1 MAPPKIESMH
11 FLMRKLAFLICLF
24 TLAACGQPAPAEQ
37 APATEAPAEGSVL
50 LGSTQNMPDW
60 LLVLRTTEGGTIH
73 FNQRTITRQNGL
85 ADIWLQVRYG
95 HTQAWDASD
104 ENTERTIRYDV
115 ERMHYQ
121 FNCGEET
128 FVIVERQIM
137 GGNDEIVARDSPAQ
151 VFRATPTTGV
161 ARQILPLACRG
172 A

>member
-1 MAPPKIESMH
+1 
-11 FLMRKLAFLICLF
+11 MRKLTALICLF
-24 TLAACGQPAPAEQ
+24 TLAACGQAAAPQGETPAA
-37 APATEAPAEGSVL
+37 EAPSEGSVL

-60 LLVLRTTEGGTIH
+60 LLVLRTTEGGTVH

-104 ENTERTIRYDV
+104 ESTDRVLRYDV
-115 ERMHYQ
+115 ERMHYR
-121 FNCGEET
+121 FNCTDET

-137 GGNDEIVARDSPAQ
+137 GAGEEVVARDEPQQ
-151 VFRATPTTGV
+151 VYRATPVTGV
-161 ARQILPLACRG
+161 ARQMLPVACRG